1 MQVNPLSLFSKIY
14 HGELECGK
22 EYVASMKDLQ
32 TICSMMGKKEIKA
45 EVCRAANDCM
55 YIPMGQVA
63 INANSRNQKASM
75 KLVEYLLS
83 KEGQLDFAGIG
94 GADVI
99 PVHKE
104 ALKQAMKES
113 DVIRITYGNLGEYET
128 PSFSAESAAWVIEQ
142 MDDLKYEA
150 ATDGK
155 LMEIVMLG
163 AQSYLNG
170 ETTLE
175 NAVTDTCQKMELYF
189 NE

>member
-1 MQVNPLSLFSKIY
+1 
-14 HGELECGK
+14 
-22 EYVASMKDLQ
+22 
-32 TICSMMGKKEIKA
+32 
-45 EVCRAANDCM
+45 
-55 YIPMGQVA
+55 
-63 INANSRNQKASM
+63 M

-128 PSFSAESAAWVIEQ
+128 PSFSAESTTWVIEQ

-175 NAVTDTCQKMELYF
+175 NAVAETYRKMELYF